1 MAGAPEVISI
11 SAAGAVSGHNVGVQP
26 VQSAQPPA
34 PARPRPAQPQ
44 PPSPSSFAGVFD
56 DPEKRRDLRKMKL
69 VATGFLV
76 FATVVYLFCR
86 WQETRGAGAWVG
98 YVRAAS
104 EAGMVG
110 ALADWFAVTALF
122 RHPLGLKIP
131 HTAII
136 KRKKDQLGES
146 LSNFVGDNFLAPDVV
161 SAKVANAQIPLRV
174 GTWMAEPEH
183 AQRVAAETATLLR
196 GVVEVLND
204 EDVTAIIDNT
214 IVRRI
219 AEPDWGP
226 PIGKVL
232 AELLR
237 ENRQLPL
244 LDLLAERAHQWA
256 LNSQE
261 TIDRIISRDSPSWS
275 PKFVDAMLGEKI
287 YRELVEFTWKVRSNP
302 EHEVRLA
309 ANRFLIDFAD
319 DLQNDP
325 ATIAKAESIKA
336 EIMGREEITGLAA
349 ATWKVAKRLVMES
362 VDDPNSTLRRK
373 VAENVV
379 AFGERLRD
387 DDEMRA
393 KVDGWLL
400 SGTRYVAENY
410 TDEITAV
417 ITETV
422 ERWDAEEASRK
433 IELQVG
439 RDLQFIRINGTVVGA
454 LAGLAIY
461 TISQLM
467 FA

>member
-1 MAGAPEVISI
+1 M
-11 SAAGAVSGHNVGVQP
+11 QP

-86 WQETRGAGAWVG
+86 WQEARGAGAWVG

>member
-1 MAGAPEVISI
+1 M
-11 SAAGAVSGHNVGVQP
+11 QP

-56 DPEKRRDLRKMKL
+56 DPGKRRDLRKMKL

-232 AELLR
+232 AELLS

>member
-1 MAGAPEVISI
+1 M
-11 SAAGAVSGHNVGVQP
+11 QP

-34 PARPRPAQPQ
+34 PARPRPAQP
-44 PPSPSSFAGVFD
+44 PSPSPSSFAGVFD
-56 DPEKRRDLRKMKL
+56 DPDKRRDLRKMKL

-196 GVVEVLND
+196 GVVGVLND

>member
-1 MAGAPEVISI
+1 M
-11 SAAGAVSGHNVGVQP
+11 QP

-86 WQETRGAGAWVG
+86 WQETQGAGAWVG